1 MNRTHFEDAVG
12 AVVIFAVLYLWM
24 VV

>member
-1 MNRTHFEDAVG
+1 MTRTNLEDAVG

-24 VV
+24 CV

>member
-1 MNRTHFEDAVG
+1 MNRTNLEDAVG

-24 VV
+24 CV